1 MIRKIIL
8 LSFFTCFVSSLLHA
22 QSATPAVLKTS
33 KEVLN
38 GFMDLRFGLFVHW
51 GPVTLRGTE
60 IGWSR
65 NRQVA
70 QDDYDSLYK
79 EFNPVLFDAENW
91 VKTAKAAGVKYLT
104 ITAKHHDGFCLW
116 PTAFTDYNISNT
128 PYKKDVVGLLAKAC
142 KKYDVKFCIYY
153 TVLDWYS
160 KDYPLHNNGIKQP
173 DSNANMQ
180 RFTQYMKD
188 QLKELI
194 TNYHPYMLWFD
205 GNWESPWTEEMGA
218 DMYAF
223 IKQLDPLVIVNNRLG
238 KGDHKVLTPSMV
250 GDYATPEQQV
260 GKMNMKDPWESCI
273 TICKQWAWKPND
285 EMKSLKQCLQTLAST
300 AGGNGNLLF
309 NVGPMPDGR
318 IEQRQIERLV
328 EIGAWLHK
336 NGEAIYGT
344 KGGPYIADSSR
355 ATTRNGN
362 KIYVHLFEDKQQLHL
377 ENLPGYKVQKVSF
390 LNGRSLKFQQDD
402 KRITV
407 LWDGQK
413 PDSNCSVIVLQMD
426 QNVENISVVNSS
438 TGTKDS
444 N

>member
-8 LSFFTCFVSSLLHA
+8 LSFFTCFLSSLLHA

-79 EFNPVLFDAENW
+79 EFNSVLFDAENW

-128 PYKKDVVGLLAKAC
+128 PYKKDVVGLLAKPC
-142 KKYDVKFCIYY
+142 TKDDVEFCIYY

-205 GNWESPWTEEMGA
+205 GNWESPWTEGMGA

-238 KGDHKVLTPSMV
+238 KGDHKILTPSMV

-318 IEQRQIERLV
+318 IEQRQIERLLD
-328 EIGAWLHK
+328 IG
-336 NGEAIYGT
+336 
-344 KGGPYIADSSR
+344 
-355 ATTRNGN
+355 
-362 KIYVHLFEDKQQLHL
+362 
-377 ENLPGYKVQKVSF
+377 
-390 LNGRSLKFQQDD
+390 
-402 KRITV
+402 
-407 LWDGQK
+407 
-413 PDSNCSVIVLQMD
+413 
-426 QNVENISVVNSS
+426 
-438 TGTKDS
+438 
-444 N
+444 